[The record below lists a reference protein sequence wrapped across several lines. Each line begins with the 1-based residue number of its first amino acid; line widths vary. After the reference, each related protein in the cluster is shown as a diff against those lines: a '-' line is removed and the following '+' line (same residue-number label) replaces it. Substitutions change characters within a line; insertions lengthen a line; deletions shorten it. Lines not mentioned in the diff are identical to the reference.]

1 MNPTSLASAAR
12 ILWRLLEYHGL
23 DSEEVFREAGLDSS
37 MMSDSRARFGDAN
50 TRAAWGG
57 AALAGLALGT
67 SAGLGWMKVSLLI
80 VLGILVAVGAQLHAS
95 VITPPCGTDRTG
107 AGPG

>member
-57 AALAGLALGT
+57 AALGT